1 MPIYMLADDV
11 YDFPP
16 VSQANEDGIVAIG
29 GDLSP
34 ERLIIAY
41 SSGIF
46 PWYSEGE
53 PILWWSLNPRMVMEP
68 SELKITKSLR
78 KVIESNKFSCS
89 IDADF
94 DRVIR
99 MCAIVERDNQEGTW
113 INEDMI
119 AAYKELHKL
128 GFAHSVETYLEN
140 ELVGGLYGIS
150 IGRVFC
156 GESMFHTKTDASKIA
171 LYNLCDFL
179 IKNNFDFIDVQQ
191 DTPHMR
197 RMGAYPIPRKDFI
210 KRLKQ
215 SIIHPS
221 LVGNW
226 GDGSAKLKD
235 VIIEK

>member
-1 MPIYMLADDV
+1 MPIYILADNV

-16 VSQANEDGIVAIG
+16 VNQANEDGIVAIG

-53 PILWWSLNPRMVMEP
+53 PILWWSLDPRMIMEP
-68 SELKITKSLR
+68 SELKITKSLK

-94 DRVIR
+94 SKVIR
-99 MCAIVERDNQEGTW
+99 MCASVERDHQENTW

-119 AAYKELHKL
+119 AAYKALHEL

-140 ELVGGLYGIS
+140 ELVGGLYGVS
-150 IGRVFC
+150 IGKVFC
-156 GESMFHTKTDASKIA
+156 GESMFHTKTDASKVA

-179 IKNNFDFIDVQQ
+179 IKNDFDFIDVQQ

-215 SIIHPS
+215 SITYPS